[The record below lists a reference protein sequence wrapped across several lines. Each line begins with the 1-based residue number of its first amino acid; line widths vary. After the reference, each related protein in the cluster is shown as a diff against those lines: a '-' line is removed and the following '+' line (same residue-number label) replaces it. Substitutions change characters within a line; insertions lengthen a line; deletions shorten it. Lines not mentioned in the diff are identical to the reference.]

1 MNEGRGGHMKIYIY
15 RFDDKLSSL
24 NPMIDRDIWDNSAE
38 DYKEEG
44 GEDGKD
50 MRTRGNKDAL
60 NCCYFVFSWLFRDSM
75 KI

>member
-1 MNEGRGGHMKIYIY
+1 MKIYIY

-44 GEDGKD
+44 GEDGKA
-50 MRTRGNKDAL
+50 MRTRGNKD
-60 NCCYFVFSWLFRDSM
+60 V
-75 KI
+75 